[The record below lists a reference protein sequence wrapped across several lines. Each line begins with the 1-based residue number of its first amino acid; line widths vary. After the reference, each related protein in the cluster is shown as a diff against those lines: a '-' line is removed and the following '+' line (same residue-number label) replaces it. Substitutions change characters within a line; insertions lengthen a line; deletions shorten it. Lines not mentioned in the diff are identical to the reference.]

1 MELVVLS
8 FVAHGNHFANELR
21 KRDHVTGEMWKNKPP
36 FGLAMNKAMS
46 DDVAWHH
53 QHYTRR
59 GGMTFT
65 SLVLKLA
72 WVVCHLDSLC

>member
-1 MELVVLS
+1 M
-8 FVAHGNHFANELR
+8 
-21 KRDHVTGEMWKNKPP
+21 TGEMWKNKPP

-46 DDVAWHH
+46 DDVAWHY

-72 WVVCHLDSLC
+72 WVVYHLDSLCRPCFLVFLASQHQCP